1 MNSSLLLTII
11 LAYFALL
18 LLIAHITSRG
28 SNNESFFVG
37 NRKSQWWL
45 VAFGMIG
52 TTLTGITFIS
62 VPGTVSSVGFSY
74 FQVTIGYWLGY
85 FLVAFIL
92 LPLYYKMRLT
102 SIYTYLEKRFNI
114 NANQTGAFFFMLSRT
129 VGSTLRL
136 YLVIKILEIFILKD
150 LHISFTTTAVVIL
163 ILILL
168 YTFKGGVKT
177 IVWTD
182 TLQTT
187 FMLISLI
194 VGIWYL
200 LGDLDLAI
208 PHAWQSMKAQNLTH
222 IFTWDGLSSH
232 NFFKEIIG
240 GAFITVAMTGLDQE
254 MMQKNISVSNLK
266 DSRKNMLLMGTLQ
279 MFVVFAFL
287 FLGGLLFI
295 YALQNGIT
303 ATADDLYPTIAIQ
316 SGWPFLLTII
326 FIIGLISALFP
337 SSDGALTAMTSSFC
351 LDILHFKKKNWSKK
365 KKLRTRLLVHAS
377 FALLF
382 LAFIFFYRFIDND
395 SLISILLKLAG
406 YTYGPLLG
414 LFSFGILTKRKI
426 NGKKPLTLSLISMLL
441 TLILDLLNH
450 PNWYIQQFDLSPQMS
465 HWAHLTSENIFQG
478 YKIGY
483 ELLVINALI
492 TFILLFIFSKKKNTD
507 VLS

>member
-1 MNSSLLLTII
+1 
-11 LAYFALL
+11 
-18 LLIAHITSRG
+18 
-28 SNNESFFVG
+28 
-37 NRKSQWWL
+37 
-45 VAFGMIG
+45 
-52 TTLTGITFIS
+52 
-62 VPGTVSSVGFSY
+62 
-74 FQVTIGYWLGY
+74 
-85 FLVAFIL
+85 
-92 LPLYYKMRLT
+92 
-102 SIYTYLEKRFNI
+102 
-114 NANQTGAFFFMLSRT
+114 
-129 VGSTLRL
+129 
-136 YLVIKILEIFILKD
+136 
-150 LHISFTTTAVVIL
+150 
-163 ILILL
+163 
-168 YTFKGGVKT
+168 
-177 IVWTD
+177 
-182 TLQTT
+182 
-187 FMLISLI
+187 
-194 VGIWYL
+194 
-200 LGDLDLAI
+200 
-208 PHAWQSMKAQNLTH
+208 
-222 IFTWDGLSSH
+222 
-232 NFFKEIIG
+232 
-240 GAFITVAMTGLDQE
+240 
-254 MMQKNISVSNLK
+254 
-266 DSRKNMLLMGTLQ
+266 KNMLLMGTLQ

-295 YALQNGIT
+295 YAQQNGIT
-303 ATADDLYPTIAIQ
+303 ATGDDLYPTIAIQ
-316 SGWPFLLTII
+316 SGWPFLLTVI

-337 SSDGALTAMTSSFC
+337 SSDGSLTAMTYSFC

-507 VLS
+507 ILS